1 MCVCSVVS
9 DSSWTVAH
17 QAPLSRGFPRQE
29 HWSGL
34 PCPPPGDLPNPGFK
48 TASLTSYALAG
59 KFFTTEPLGKPGE
72 DQGGMQQ
79 YSDLMG
85 NWVCPERSWGW
96 GGTAHF
102 PPPFLSL
109 LCLPNLS
116 SSTLTQQH
124 LRSLGSRLI

>member
-9 DSSWTVAH
+9 DLSWTVAH

-29 HWSGL
+29 HGSGL

-85 NWVCPERSWGW
+85 TCVCPECSWGW
-96 GGTAHF
+96 GGHCSF
-102 PPPFLSL
+102 PTPLPLSAVPSKPFLIHPYPATPA
-109 LCLPNLS
+109 LPW
-116 SSTLTQQH
+116 
-124 LRSLGSRLI
+124 